1 MLKYIV
7 LALVGLG
14 IYIGVTY
21 KDQIE
26 DLTDSR
32 SFEDVQD
39 VFEDVSD
46 KASDTAS
53 ELSDKFEEL
62 KPQ

>member
-7 LALVGLG
+7 LALVGIG

-62 KPQ
+62 KQ

>member
-14 IYIGVTY
+14 VYIGVTY

-26 DLTDSR
+26 DLTNSR

-53 ELSDKFEEL
+53 ELSEKFEEL
-62 KPQ
+62 KQ

>member
-7 LALVGLG
+7 IALIGFG

-26 DLTDSR
+26 DLMDSR
-32 SFEDVQD
+32 SFEEVHD
-39 VFEDVSD
+39 VFEDASD
-46 KASDTAS
+46 KAADAASDLS
-53 ELSDKFEEL
+53 EKLEEL
-62 KPQ
+62 KL

>member
-62 KPQ
+62 KN

>member
-7 LALVGLG
+7 IALVGLG

-26 DLTDSR
+26 DMLDSR
-32 SFEDVQD
+32 PMEEAHDLLEDMGDQAAD
-39 VFEDVSD
+39 AKDALNKQLGS
-46 KASDTAS
+46 
-53 ELSDKFEEL
+53 L
-62 KPQ
+62 QN

>member
-32 SFEDVQD
+32 SFEEVQD

-46 KASDTAS
+46 KASNTAS
-53 ELSDKFEEL
+53 ELSEKFEEL
-62 KPQ
+62 KQ

>member
-46 KASDTAS
+46 KASDTAN

-62 KPQ
+62 KN

>member
-1 MLKYIV
+1 MLKYLV
-7 LALVGLG
+7 VALIALG

-32 SFEDVQD
+32 QFEEVHD
-39 VFEDVSD
+39 VFED
-46 KASDTAS
+46 ASDRAADAAS
-53 ELSDKFEEL
+53 DLSDKLEGL
-62 KPQ
+62 SN

>member
-7 LALVGLG
+7 LALVGIG

-53 ELSDKFEEL
+53 ELSDKLEEL

>member
-1 MLKYIV
+1 MLKYII
-7 LALVGLG
+7 LALVGFG

-32 SFEDVQD
+32 SFEEVQD
-39 VFEDVSD
+39 AFEDASD
-46 KASDTAS
+46 KASDAAS
-53 ELSDKFEEL
+53 DLSDKFEEL
-62 KPQ
+62 KN

>member
-39 VFEDVSD
+39 VFEDMSD
-46 KASDTAS
+46 KASDTVS
-53 ELSDKFEEL
+53 NLSGKLEEL
-62 KPQ
+62 KI

>member
-21 KDQIE
+21 KDEIE

-32 SFEDVQD
+32 SMEDVRD
-39 VFEDVSD
+39 AMEDMSD
-46 KASDTAS
+46 KASDTAD
-53 ELSDKFEEL
+53 ELSKKFEEL
-62 KPQ
+62 SK

>member
-26 DLTDSR
+26 DLTNSR

-53 ELSDKFEEL
+53 ELSEKFEEL
-62 KPQ
+62 KQ

>member
-7 LALVGLG
+7 IALVGIG

-26 DLTDSR
+26 DMTNSR
-32 SFEDVQD
+32 PMEDVQD
-39 VFEDVSD
+39 IFEDAKEHASD
-46 KASDTAS
+46 KAD
-53 ELSDKFEEL
+53 ELSKQLEEL
-62 KPQ
+62 SK

>member
-7 LALVGLG
+7 LALVGIG
-14 IYIGVTY
+14 IYIGVMY

-53 ELSDKFEEL
+53 ELSDKLEEL